1 MTNHEKHGTVIYHL
15 EGETLHLLPEKAVY
29 WEEQHMLIVADLH
42 LGKAGHFRKAG
53 IPVPAAVHWHDLKVL
68 AALLTTYQPEKVLLL
83 GDLFHS
89 SLNNEWW
96 DFEGLL
102 ESFPKQQF
110 ILVKGN
116 HDILPEP
123 AYRQPNLEIY
133 ADVLHLSPFTFCHIP
148 PEKEMVQQGYYISG
162 HLHPGVRVIGEK
174 LPCFYFSP
182 KGAVLPAFG
191 RFTGFINMKI
201 QKKDRVFAILPPSKQ
216 AAKVIV
222 LQ

>member
-1 MTNHEKHGTVIYHL
+1 MTTHENQGAIIHQL

-29 WEEQHMLIVADLH
+29 WEEQNMLIVADLH

-68 AALLTTYQPEKVLLL
+68 TALLSNYQPQKVLLL

-89 SLNNEWW
+89 ALNNEWW
-96 DFEGLL
+96 DFENLL
-102 ESFPKQQF
+102 ESFPKLQF

-116 HDILPEP
+116 HDILPEA
-123 AYRQPNLEIY
+123 AYRLSNLEIH
-133 ADVLHLSPFTFCHIP
+133 AEDMTLGPFVFSHIP
-148 PEKEMVQQGYYISG
+148 PEEEMLQQGYYISG
-162 HLHPGVRVIGEK
+162 HLHPGVRIIGEK
-174 LPCFYFSP
+174 LPCFYFSQ

-201 QKKDRVFAILPPSKQ
+201 KKKDRVFAILPPARQ